1 MLMLNAMKTILARAF
16 ATTALV
22 AGLSTAALAVDRIA
36 VNVVNDRAFK
46 LSIELR
52 DKVCGGNV
60 ALRDQLDAGEIREV
74 EICANSDGVGAL
86 RASYGSGCSQ
96 VKRTEFTDIAPGENI
111 TF

>member
-1 MLMLNAMKTILARAF
+1 MVNKIGHGLARTV
-16 ATTALV
+16 ATVALV
-22 AGLSTAALAVDRIA
+22 AGFSTAAVAVDRIA

-60 ALRDQLDAGEIREV
+60 ALRDQLDAGEIRQV

-96 VKRTEFTDIAPGENI
+96 VKRTEFLDIAPGESI